1 MNLLL
6 AINTAAGT
14 GHESGLGSEMA
25 RLLQSYL
32 GAQYSVHLSFADGH
46 GDVSKRARSFINETG
61 PNAVIIAGGGGGTL
75 RAVIEGVSAKDGALP
90 NPHQL
95 RVGALR
101 MGSGNV
107 IARQL
112 GVARDP
118 REGVEELAAQLLAK
132 KTAKCCVIGCETS
145 DHPSSLYGA
154 TLGGFGLFGH
164 VPKCL
169 ELHHEKRPG
178 FHRFSAGML
187 GIERLTNVEY
197 GACLMGLCLRT
208 ALNPNRIDM
217 VEVQQ
222 GERVERFRLLAGA
235 LMNFPLK
242 PIPFQPGVNLEDD
255 ELSLH
260 LVPFHSSWQA
270 LTMMLRQ
277 KRVAHGARRFRITAD
292 APLTLRAA
300 KNKKLNFFLDED
312 PLTARELTLR
322 VAGRLAFVPGKNF
335 KPSKTK

>member
-32 GAQYSVHLSFADGH
+32 GAQYSVHLSLADGH
-46 GDVSKRARSFINETG
+46 DDISKRARSFINETG

-169 ELHHEKRPG
+169 DLHHEKRLG
-178 FHRFSAGML
+178 FHRFSADML

-197 GACLMGLCLRT
+197 GACLMRFCLRA
-208 ALNPNRIDM
+208 ALNPGRLDM

-222 GERVERFRLLAGA
+222 GERVERFRLLTGA

-260 LVPFHSSWQA
+260 LVPFDSSWQA

-277 KRVAHGARRFRITAD
+277 KRVAHGARRFRITANT
-292 APLTLRAA
+292 PLTLRAA
-300 KNKKLNFFLDED
+300 KNRKLNFFLDED

-322 VAGRLAFVPGKNF
+322 VAGRLAFVPGGNF

>member
-25 RLLQSYL
+25 RLLQGYL
-32 GAQYSVHLSFADGH
+32 GTQYSVHLSCADGH
-46 GDVSKRARSFINETG
+46 GDIAHRTRSFVNE
-61 PNAVIIAGGGGGTL
+61 NESDAVIIAGGGGGTL
-75 RAVIEGVSAKDGALP
+75 RAVIEGVAAKDGTLP
-90 NPHQL
+90 NSHQL

-107 IARQL
+107 IARKL

-118 REGVEELAAQLLAK
+118 RKGIEELAAQLLAK
-132 KTAKCCVIGCETS
+132 KTAKCCVIGCEIS
-145 DHPSSLYGA
+145 DSPSSLYGA

-169 ELHHEKRPG
+169 ELHHEKRPR
-178 FHRFSAGML
+178 FHRFSADMF

-197 GACLMGLCLRT
+197 GTCLMGLCIRA
-208 ALNPNRIDM
+208 ALNPDRLDM
-217 VEVQQ
+217 VEIQQ
-222 GERVERFRLLAGA
+222 GERVERLRLLAGA

-242 PIPFQPGVNLEDD
+242 PIPFQPDVNLEDD

-260 LVPFHSSWQA
+260 LVPFHSRLQA
-270 LTMMLRQ
+270 LSMMLRQ
-277 KRVAHGARRFRITAD
+277 KRMAHGARQFRITAKT
-292 APLTLRAA
+292 PLNIRAA
-300 KNKKLNFFLDED
+300 NNRKLNFFIDED
-312 PLTARELTLR
+312 PLTARELTLK

>member
-25 RLLQSYL
+25 RLLQGYL
-32 GAQYSVHLSFADGH
+32 GTQYSVHLSCADGH
-46 GDVSKRARSFINETG
+46 GDIAHRTRSFVNE
-61 PNAVIIAGGGGGTL
+61 NESDAVIIAGGGGGTL
-75 RAVIEGVSAKDGALP
+75 RAVIEGVAAKDGTLP
-90 NPHQL
+90 NSHQL

-107 IARQL
+107 IARKL

-118 REGVEELAAQLLAK
+118 RKGIEELATQLLAK
-132 KTAKCCVIGCETS
+132 KTAKCCVIGCEIS
-145 DHPSSLYGA
+145 DSPSSLYGA

-178 FHRFSAGML
+178 FHRFSADMF

-197 GACLMGLCLRT
+197 GTCLMGLCIRA
-208 ALNPNRIDM
+208 ALNPDRLDM
-217 VEVQQ
+217 VEIQQ
-222 GERVERFRLLAGA
+222 GERVERLRLLAGA

-242 PIPFQPGVNLEDD
+242 PIPFQPDVNLEDD

-260 LVPFHSSWQA
+260 LVPFHSRLQA
-270 LTMMLRQ
+270 LSMMLRQ
-277 KRVAHGARRFRITAD
+277 KRMAHGARQFRITAKT
-292 APLTLRAA
+292 PLTMRAL
-300 KNKKLNFFLDED
+300 KNRKLNFFIDED
-312 PLTARELTLR
+312 PLTARELTLK

>member
-25 RLLQSYL
+25 RLLQDYL

-46 GDVSKRARSFINETG
+46 DDISKRARSFLNETG

-75 RAVIEGVSAKDGALP
+75 RAVIEGVSAKDGTLP

-132 KTAKCCVIGCETS
+132 KTANCCVIGCETS

-154 TLGGFGLFGH
+154 TVGGFGLFGH
-164 VPKCL
+164 VPRCL

-178 FHRFSAGML
+178 FHRFSAGLL

-197 GACLMGLCLRT
+197 GTCLMGLCMRT
-208 ALNPNRIDM
+208 ALNPDRLDM
-217 VEVQQ
+217 VEIQQ

-260 LVPFHSSWQA
+260 LVPFHSRLQA
-270 LTMMLRQ
+270 LSMMLRQ
-277 KRVAHGARRFRITAD
+277 KRMAHGARRFRITANT
-292 APLTLRAA
+292 PLTLRAA
-300 KNKKLNFFLDED
+300 KNRKLNFFLDED

-335 KPSKTK
+335 KPGKTK

>member
-32 GAQYSVHLSFADGH
+32 GAQYSVHLSLADGH
-46 GDVSKRARSFINETG
+46 DDISKRARSFINETG

-75 RAVIEGVSAKDGALP
+75 RAVIEGVSAKDGTLP

-197 GACLMGLCLRT
+197 GACLMGLCMRA
-208 ALNPNRIDM
+208 ALNPDRLDT

-235 LMNFPLK
+235 LMNFPLN

-260 LVPFHSSWQA
+260 LVPFGSSWQA

-322 VAGRLAFVPGKNF
+322 VAGRLAFVPGKNL